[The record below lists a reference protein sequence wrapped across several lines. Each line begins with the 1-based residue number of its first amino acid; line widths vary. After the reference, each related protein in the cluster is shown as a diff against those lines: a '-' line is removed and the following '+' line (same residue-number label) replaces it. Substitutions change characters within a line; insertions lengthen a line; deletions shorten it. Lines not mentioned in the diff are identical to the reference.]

1 MTNPT
6 RYYFP
11 THLGQELVDDGITNT
26 GTRVCAASLFTDRI
40 DFIENND
47 MQSRL
52 VTLFLLLYVVD
63 SIVQPNA
70 QNVGVDETAP
80 TSFSASAN
88 NFLIFSSL

>member
-1 MTNPT
+1 VTNPT

-11 THLGQELVDDGITNT
+11 THLGQKLVDDGIANT
-26 GTRVCAASLFTDRI
+26 GTRVCAASLFTDGI

-52 VTLFLLLYVVD
+52 VALFLLLYVTKSSFSQKHGPSD
-63 SIVQPNA
+63 R
-70 QNVGVDETAP
+70 ETAP